1 MSKSYQHLSRDERAA
16 IAIGLEQGLSRRAIA
31 RRLNRSPS
39 TISREVRRNG
49 GKRVYH
55 PARAWQRREA
65 RRFRQERRLIADPGL
80 WRRVLCWMRKGWS
93 PEQCAGKLKA
103 MYANDPKKR
112 VSHETIYAH
121 IYAYPRGGLRTELI
135 KLLRQSHKTRRPR
148 ARGQDRRGQLQ
159 DITPIAERPK
169 EVETR
174 AVPGHWE
181 GDLIKG
187 KYNRSAV
194 GSLVE
199 RTSRYL
205 ILVRLDDAKAPTVHR
220 SFVRK
225 MKPVPKSLRKSL
237 TYDRGREMALH
248 KQIAVHLELTVY
260 FADPHAPWQRG
271 SNEHTN
277 GLVRE
282 YLPKGTDLSGYSQAD
297 LNKIANLL
305 NTRPRKKL
313 GFLRKRFTSL
323 LYSPMLP
330 LKVLHFSI
338 EIAQLYA
345 ATGPRQPLLHHRGAG
360 FLRATL
366 RTSGTVYL
374 ILRPTA
380 LLLRSHAEGHPVSQ
394 WPSPLGDLKETR

>member
-55 PARAWQRREA
+55 PARARQRREA

-135 KLLRQSHKTRRPR
+135 KLLRQSRKTRRPR

-220 SFVRK
+220 GFVRK

-248 KQIAVHLELTVY
+248 KQIAVDLELTVY

-313 GFLRKRFTSL
+313 GF
-323 LYSPMLP
+323 
-330 LKVLHFSI
+330 
-338 EIAQLYA
+338 
-345 ATGPRQPLLHHRGAG
+345 
-360 FLRATL
+360 
-366 RTSGTVYL
+366 RTPEEVYL
-374 ILRPTA
+374 ASLQPYAPPHGVA
-380 LLLRSHAEGHPVSQ
+380 LQH
-394 WPSPLGDLKETR
+394 